1 MYYMYIVVR
10 SPLALPNNAIYMY
23 IYPPIASLIEPY
35 IKHQNKNITPTQSA
49 MELSAGYSYYLAS
62 LVVAWA
68 VYRVGLIIYR
78 LTLHPLAKF
87 PGPRIAAASSL
98 YQMYYDVSING
109 LLPPRTTRSR
119 TNRIME
125 LPRL

>member
-1 MYYMYIVVR
+1 
-10 SPLALPNNAIYMY
+10 
-23 IYPPIASLIEPY
+23 
-35 IKHQNKNITPTQSA
+35 
-49 MELSAGYSYYLAS
+49 MELSAGYGYYLAS

-109 LLPPRTTRSR
+109 AAPSKDYA
-119 TNRIME
+119 ISD
-125 LPRL
+125 